1 MAEKTSTEIAV
12 DRKPA
17 FVRRLSLLWDRL
29 KFEVILLLL
38 RLIST
43 AICATARFRVEGWD
57 RMQQLLK
64 DGKGGIIVLWH
75 GSTTLPV
82 YYCRNMGLYS
92 IVSLSKDGE
101 LQHRIL
107 KSRGFNT
114 IRGSASRRGAQALLE
129 GIRRLREG
137 KVIAITPDG
146 PKGPAKKVH
155 PGTIHLAQRSGSP
168 VLPVG
173 VACTPCRRLP
183 TWDSHLL
190 PAPFARVVMVFGEPF
205 TISPEESVEAAAKRV
220 EDSINAAE
228 DLAWQLLLGST
239 KGK

>member
-1 MAEKTSTEIAV
+1 MQTAV
-12 DRKPA
+12 ERKHT
-17 FVRRLSLLWDRL
+17 FVRRLSLLWERL
-29 KFEVILLLL
+29 KFEAILFML

-43 AICATARFRVEGWD
+43 ALCATARFRIEGWD
-57 RMQQLLK
+57 RMQQLLEE
-64 DGKGGIIVLWH
+64 GKGGIVVLWH

-155 PGTIHLAQRSGSP
+155 FGTIHLAQRSGSP

-173 VACTPCRRLP
+173 VACKPSKRLP

-190 PAPFARVVMVFGEPF
+190 PAPFAKVVMVFGEPL
-205 TISPEESVEAAAKRV
+205 TIGPEESVEAAAKRV
-220 EDSINAAE
+220 EDSINAADE
-228 DLAWQLLLGST
+228 LAWRSLLSST
-239 KGK
+239 NRK